1 LHEGHFLD
9 PLARDLEAFL
19 VSSQSVVSGDVR
31 LQLRPNS
38 FNVEGVRSP
47 HSLMRA
53 DVASYGESTA
63 LWSGAEAAAFARI
76 FGVPQMLAVSARQE
90 ETK

>member
-63 LWSGAEAAAFARI
+63 LCFARI